1 MLKTIKHRQGL
12 KSRST
17 IMIHDCVCID
27 VMNVLN
33 IGKCRIY
40 RALGSISL
48 IKCYILGMHRLM
60 KSISGANSM
69 HCSTLLYYHNRSKI
83 FSNDFRY
90 IVSWPV

>member
-48 IKCYILGMHRLM
+48 IKLSPSCKHAYRV
-60 KSISGANSM
+60 
-69 HCSTLLYYHNRSKI
+69 TY
-83 FSNDFRY
+83 
-90 IVSWPV
+90 